1 METKFEKFYIGNAKT
16 ANEEFSIVSVSVCID
31 DAEPHFFE
39 YKGKRYLKFE
49 VAPRKAA
56 DDYGNTHTVYLNKKV
71 NSETKAEPETK
82 KPKAE
87 KAK

>member
-1 METKFEKFYIGNAKT
+1 METKFEKIYIGNAKT
-16 ANEEFSIVSVSVCID
+16 ANEEFAIVSVSICID

-56 DDYGNTHTVYLNKKV
+56 DAYGNTHTVYLNKKV
-71 NSETKAEPETK
+71 DSETKAET
-82 KPKAE
+82 PKTE